1 MCEVLIISKSKYA
14 NFSTTDWDDCGEQ
27 FPLLCVFICWP
38 GSHSNGPVNAAQ
50 SGYFPVI
57 SHIPE
62 AASTSVETDSD
73 QSDQWLQ
80 RRDRGLHHNLKQN
93 MLHKPNSISLVE
105 KKTIFDWF
113 PISGEWNEMEVVSC
127 IADRVCVRTRLFIC
141 CYHYGNL

>member
-1 MCEVLIISKSKYA
+1 MQTFQQLTEMTVVSS
-14 NFSTTDWDDCGEQ
+14 
-27 FPLLCVFICWP
+27 FPFILCLFIRWP

-62 AASTSVETDSD
+62 AASTSVKTDSD

-93 MLHKPNSISLVE
+93 MLHKQAQLHLFGGKKQYLIDSLSQA
-105 KKTIFDWF
+105 
-113 PISGEWNEMEVVSC
+113 SGTKW
-127 IADRVCVRTRLFIC
+127 R
-141 CYHYGNL
+141 

>member
-105 KKTIFDWF
+105 KNNIWLI
-113 PISGEWNEMEVVSC
+113 PCLRRVERNGGSELHS
-127 IADRVCVRTRLFIC
+127 RSVCVRTRLFIC
-141 CYHYGNL
+141 CYHCGNL